1 MMRISRKQ
9 YALALILL
17 VIAIAPSIVLGAGI
31 PNQIVPKTYGC
42 DGPGGCQSV
51 CALADLAQNI
61 LGAAIFIAVFLAA
74 ILFSY
79 AGFQMLVSPAS
90 SASKGKAKTL
100 LYSVLVGFIIILA
113 AWLVINVLMSI
124 MVTGSVSGMP
134 WNRIC

>member
-1 MMRISRKQ
+1 MLKQ
-9 YALALILL
+9 RQAVLL
-17 VIAIAPSIVLGAGI
+17 MIMLVLMIAPSVVLGAGI
-31 PNQIVPKTYGC
+31 PSQIVPTKGC

-74 ILFSY
+74 ILFAY
-79 AGFQMLVSPAS
+79 AGFQLVTS
-90 SASKGKAKTL
+90 SANSSSKGKAKTL
-100 LYSVLVGFIIILA
+100 LYSVLVGFIIILS

-124 MVTGSVSGMP
+124 MVTGSAGGLP